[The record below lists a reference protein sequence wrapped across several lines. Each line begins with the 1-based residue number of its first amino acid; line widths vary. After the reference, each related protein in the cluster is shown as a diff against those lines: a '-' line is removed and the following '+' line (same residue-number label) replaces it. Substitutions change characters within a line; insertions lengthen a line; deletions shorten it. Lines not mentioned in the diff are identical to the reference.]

1 MFDWSLSQFDV
12 DGALDTEGFGDD
24 MSTGR
29 TARFF
34 FCEEPLE
41 DFFSHP
47 GMVYGESVNGP
58 VSNEIEPAV
67 SDMGNASTSSYSNTA
82 TTVVPIPA

>member
-1 MFDWSLSQFDV
+1 MLDWSLSQFDV

-34 FCEEPLE
+34 FREEPLE
-41 DFFSHP
+41 DLFSHP
-47 GMVYGESVNGP
+47 GMVCGESVNGP

-67 SDMGNASTSSYSNTA
+67 SDMGNGEY
-82 TTVVPIPA
+82 VLVQ